1 MPTANWWIARLP
13 DCPPIWGNRLCQAR
27 CHIYVLWYANIA
39 LVVTLGL
46 SVDCGPGKSL
56 QFLRR
61 LINAI
66 NIQMRIWLIGRQ
78 GKRETQ
84 QPKNTEKE
92 AVQPCLPFDW
102 FAYDVSENTE
112 DFVPC
117 PKKCLDDPCPCSR
130 LPAHWRLIETRVKAV
145 KKTGQMSAI
154 IINQLQVVNCRWR
167 ALRIRDLW
175 SVYHSQCSPLAKN
188 RLTTLGCKTSNSGG
202 KLSHFAPQAL
212 TLEMEVE
219 VWRFK
224 WKCQLVMDMGGGELA
239 LLMVWPQ
246 AVLNDDYLSATS
258 RRASC

>member
-1 MPTANWWIARLP
+1 MCRLQIDGLP
-13 DCPPIWGNRLCQAR
+13 DCQIAR
-27 CHIYVLWYANIA
+27 PFGAIDCAKRA
-39 LVVTLGL
+39 VTFMCFDMRILPWLSLLGSL
-46 SVDCGPGKSL
+46 STGPGKSL

-112 DFVPC
+112 ELVPC
-117 PKKCLDDPCPCSR
+117 PEKCLDDPCPCSR

-145 KKTGQMSAI
+145 KKTGQKSAI

-167 ALRIRDLW
+167 TLRIRDLW

-224 WKCQLVMDMGGGELA
+224 WKCQLEMDMGVGS
-239 LLMVWPQ
+239 WH
-246 AVLNDDYLSATS
+246 
-258 RRASC
+258 C